1 MKKYLLVSL
10 MCFIATHS
18 AIAEESNGVALEDFS
33 VGAGFGFHANDHN
46 DGFLINFG
54 PAYHIDDNWSAGV
67 DMQFGFEDDRLLFSM
82 PFYGQYDTDNFATDM
97 DILKDMHA
105 FAKLGL
111 GFTYAEID
119 GPGRFDFDDTGFLFV
134 IGGGVAY
141 DLNEHISIES
151 RMQFN
156 ITTNNTRNNTG
167 KLFDDKFYFSWE
179 VLAARYRF

>member
-10 MCFIATHS
+10 MCFIATNS

-33 VGAGFGFHANDHN
+33 VGAGFGFHANDDT

-54 PAYHIDDNWSAGV
+54 PAYHLDENWSAGV
-67 DMQFGFEDDRLLFSM
+67 DMQFGFEDDAFLFSM
-82 PFYGQYDTDNFATDM
+82 PFYGRYDTNNFATDM

-111 GFTYAEID
+111 GFTYAEFD
-119 GPGRFDFDDTGFLFV
+119 PSGPIDFDDTGFLFV

-156 ITTNNTRNNTG
+156 ITSNDLIR
-167 KLFDDKFYFSWE
+167 DDFYFSWE